1 LREAALT
8 HGSRHKPARHE
19 VEPYTPHSMN
29 LETTYLGLTL
39 RNPLVVGASPF
50 CNNLDVTRRL
60 EEAGASAIVMHSLF
74 EEQID
79 LEQQALLHHL
89 ETPAESTYEA
99 TSYFPHYDD
108 YHLTPAAYLRT
119 LERLKSTLTIPVI
132 ASLNGR
138 RPGGWIDYARRIEA
152 AGADALELNTY
163 QLATNPDLS
172 GEDVE
177 GDILEIVHNVAATVS
192 IPVSV
197 KLSPYHASLPNLASR
212 LEEYGAAGL
221 VLFNRFYQ
229 PDFDIDELDV
239 IPRLKLSFS
248 SELLLRLRWLSILS
262 PRLKCSLAC
271 SGGVHTSDD
280 VIKAILGGANAVQLV
295 SVLLENGPRVL
306 PVMLDGLRTWMIEHE
321 HPSLA
326 TMRGALNLKRCPDP
340 AAHERANY
348 IKILQ
353 SWKI

>member
-1 LREAALT
+1 
-8 HGSRHKPARHE
+8 
-19 VEPYTPHSMN
+19 MN
-29 LETTYLGLTL
+29 LETQYLGLTL

-50 CNNLDVTRRL
+50 CDNLDASKRL

-79 LEQQALLHHL
+79 LEQQALIHHM
-89 ETPAESTYEA
+89 ETPAESNFEA

-108 YHLTPAAYLRT
+108 YQLTPDTYLRA
-119 LERLKSTLTIPVI
+119 LVRLKSGLSIPVI

-138 RPGGWIDYARRIEA
+138 RLGGWVNYARQLES

-163 QLATNPDLS
+163 QLATDPDVS
-172 GEDVE
+172 GEDIE
-177 GDILEIVHNVAATVS
+177 TEIRSIVRAVSDAVH

-197 KLSPYHASLPNLASR
+197 KLSPFHASLAHFAAS
-212 LEEYGAAGL
+212 LEQQGASGL
-221 VLFNRFYQ
+221 VLFNRFFQ
-229 PDFDIDELDV
+229 PDFDIDELEV
-239 IPRLKLSFS
+239 VPRLKLSYS

-262 PRLKCSLAC
+262 PKLKGSLAC
-271 SGGVHTSDD
+271 SGGVHTPDD
-280 VIKAILGGANAVQLV
+280 LIKSILGGAHVVQIV
-295 SVLLENGPRVL
+295 SVLLEHGPRTIPVL
-306 PVMLDGLRTWMIEHE
+306 LDGLTSWMKEHGHE
-321 HPSLA
+321 DLS
-326 TMRGALNLKRCPDP
+326 TMRGALNLKRCPDA

>member
-1 LREAALT
+1 
-8 HGSRHKPARHE
+8 
-19 VEPYTPHSMN
+19 MN
-29 LETTYLGLTL
+29 LEVNYLGLTL
-39 RNPLVVGASPF
+39 RNPVVVGASPF
-50 CNNLDVTRRL
+50 CDDLDACLRL
-60 EEAGASAIVMHSLF
+60 EEAGAAAMVMHSLF

-89 ETPAESTYEA
+89 ETPAESNYEA
-99 TSYFPHYDD
+99 TSYFPRFDD
-108 YHLTPAAYLRT
+108 YNLTPGTYLHT
-119 LERLKSTLTIPVI
+119 LERLKSKLSIPVI

-138 RPGGWIDYARRIEA
+138 RPGGWIDYARRLES

-163 QLATNPDLS
+163 QLATNPALT

-177 GDILEIVHNVAATVS
+177 GDILEILRNVVATVS

-197 KLSPYHASLPNLASR
+197 KLSPFHASMSHFAS
-212 LEEYGAAGL
+212 LLDENGAAGL

-229 PDFDIDELDV
+229 PDFDIEELEV
-239 IPRLKLSFS
+239 IPRLKLSYS

-262 PRLKCSLAC
+262 PHLKGSLAC
-271 SGGVHTSDD
+271 SGGVHTHEDL
-280 VIKAILGGANAVQLV
+280 VKAILGGAHAVQIV
-295 SVLLENGPRVL
+295 SVLLENGPRAIPAL
-306 PVMLDGLRTWMIEHE
+306 LDGLRSWMLDHD
-321 HPSLA
+321 HDNLSKV
-326 TMRGALNLKRCPDP
+326 RGALNLKRCPDP

>member
-1 LREAALT
+1 
-8 HGSRHKPARHE
+8 
-19 VEPYTPHSMN
+19 MN

-50 CNNLDVTRRL
+50 CDNLDAARRM
-60 EEAGASAIVMHSLF
+60 EEAGAAALVMHSLF

-89 ETPAESTYEA
+89 ETPAESNYEA
-99 TSYFPHYDD
+99 TSYFPRFDE
-108 YHLTPAAYLRT
+108 YHLTPDNYLRK
-119 LERLKSTLTIPVI
+119 LERLKSALQIPII

-138 RPGGWIDYARRIEA
+138 RPGGWIDYARRIES

-163 QLATNPDLS
+163 QLATDPAMS

-177 GDILEIVHNVAATVS
+177 GEILEILRAVTDTVR

-197 KLSPYHASLPNLASR
+197 KLSPFHASLTNFASA
-212 LEEYGAAGL
+212 LDQQGAAGV

-229 PDFDIDELDV
+229 PDFDIDELEV

-262 PRLKCSLAC
+262 PRLQGSLAC
-271 SGGVHTSDD
+271 SGGVHTSEDL
-280 VIKAILGGANAVQLV
+280 IKSLLAGAHAVQIV
-295 SVLLENGPRVL
+295 SVLLESGPRAIPAL
-306 PVMLDGLRTWMIEHE
+306 LEGLRIWMEEHN
-321 HPSLA
+321 HTNLS
-326 TMRGALNLKRCPDP
+326 TVRGALNLKRCPDP

>member
-1 LREAALT
+1 
-8 HGSRHKPARHE
+8 
-19 VEPYTPHSMN
+19 MN

-39 RNPLVVGASPF
+39 RNPIVVGASPF
-50 CNNLDVTRRL
+50 CDDIDAALRL
-60 EEAGASAIVMHSLF
+60 EEAGAAALVMHSLF

-89 ETPAESTYEA
+89 ETPAESSFEA
-99 TSYFPHYDD
+99 TSYFPRYDE
-108 YHLTPAAYLRT
+108 YNLTPVTYLRT
-119 LERLKSTLTIPVI
+119 LERLKSALTIPII

-138 RPGGWIDYARRIEA
+138 RPGGWVDYARRLES

-163 QLATNPDLS
+163 QIASDPALT
-172 GEDVE
+172 GEDIE
-177 GDILEIVHNVAATVS
+177 GDILEILRDVTATVS

-197 KLSPYHASLPNLASR
+197 KLSPFHASLSHFAS
-212 LEEYGAAGL
+212 LLDQNGAAGL

-229 PDFDIDELDV
+229 PDFDINELEV
-239 IPRLKLSFS
+239 IPRLKLSYS

-262 PRLKCSLAC
+262 PRLSGSLAC
-271 SGGVHTSDD
+271 SGGVHTPEDL
-280 VIKAILGGANAVQLV
+280 IKAILGGAHAVQIV
-295 SVLLENGPRVL
+295 SVLLENGPRAIPAL
-306 PVMLDGLRTWMIEHE
+306 LEGLRSWMVDNEHRD
-321 HPSLA
+321 L
-326 TMRGALNLKRCPDP
+326 TKVRGALNLKRCPDP

>member
-1 LREAALT
+1 
-8 HGSRHKPARHE
+8 
-19 VEPYTPHSMN
+19 MN

-39 RNPLVVGASPF
+39 RNPIVVGASPF
-50 CNNLDVTRRL
+50 CDNLDQARRL
-60 EEAGASAIVMHSLF
+60 EEAGAAALVMHSLF

-89 ETPAESTYEA
+89 ETPAESHYEA
-99 TSYFPHYDD
+99 TSYFPSYDE
-108 YHLTPAAYLRT
+108 YHLTPSTYLRT
-119 LERLKSTLTIPVI
+119 LERLKSALTIPVI

-138 RPGGWIDYARRIEA
+138 RPGGWVDYARRLEA

-163 QLATNPDLS
+163 QLASDPALT

-177 GDILEIVHNVAATVS
+177 GDILEIVRSVTATVK

-197 KLSPYHASLPNLASR
+197 KLSPFHASLSHFAAE
-212 LEEYGAAGL
+212 LEQQGAAGL

-229 PDFDIDELDV
+229 PDFDIDELEV
-239 IPRLKLSFS
+239 IPRLKLSYS

-262 PRLKCSLAC
+262 PRHKGSLAC
-271 SGGVHTSDD
+271 SGGVHTAEDL
-280 VIKAILGGANAVQLV
+280 IKSILGGAHAVQVV
-295 SVLLENGPRVL
+295 SVLLENGPRAIQAL
-306 PVMLDGLRTWMIEHE
+306 LEGLRSWMSEHE
-321 HPSLA
+321 HTDLHKV
-326 TMRGALNLKRCPDP
+326 RGALNLKRCPDP

>member
-1 LREAALT
+1 
-8 HGSRHKPARHE
+8 
-19 VEPYTPHSMN
+19 MN
-29 LETTYLGLTL
+29 LETTYLGLKL
-39 RNPLVVGASPF
+39 RNPVVVGASPF
-50 CNNLDVTRRL
+50 CDNLDQARRL
-60 EEAGASAIVMHSLF
+60 EEAGAAAIVMHSLF

-119 LERLKSTLTIPVI
+119 LERLKATLTIPII

-138 RPGGWIDYARRIEA
+138 RPGGWIDYARRIES

-177 GDILEIVHNVAATVS
+177 GDILEIVHNVAATVG
-192 IPVSV
+192 IPVSI
-197 KLSPYHASLPNLASR
+197 KLSPYHASLPHFAAA
-212 LEEYGAAGL
+212 LEQQGAAGL

-229 PDFDIDELDV
+229 PDFDIDELEV
-239 IPRLKLSFS
+239 VPRLKLSYS

-271 SGGVHTSDD
+271 SGGVHTPEDL
-280 VIKAILGGANAVQLV
+280 IKALLAGAHAVQLV
-295 SVLLENGPRVL
+295 SVLLENGPRVI
-306 PVMLDGLRTWMIEHE
+306 PAMMEGLRTWMTEHE
-321 HPSLA
+321 HQGIA

-353 SWKI
+353 GWKL

>member
-1 LREAALT
+1 
-8 HGSRHKPARHE
+8 
-19 VEPYTPHSMN
+19 MN

-39 RNPLVVGASPF
+39 RNPIVVGASPF
-50 CNNLDVTRRL
+50 CDDLDAARRL
-60 EEAGASAIVMHSLF
+60 EEAGAAALVMHSLF

-89 ETPAESTYEA
+89 ETPAESNYEA
-99 TSYFPHYDD
+99 TSYFPRFDD
-108 YHLTPAAYLRT
+108 YNLTPSAYLRT
-119 LERLKSTLTIPVI
+119 LEKLKSTLRIPII

-138 RPGGWIDYARRIEA
+138 RPGGWIDYARRLES

-163 QLATNPDLS
+163 QLATDPTLS

-177 GDILEIVHNVAATVS
+177 GDIIEIVRNVSDSVD

-197 KLSPYHASLPNLASR
+197 KLSPFHASLTHFACALDQH
-212 LEEYGAAGL
+212 GADGL

-229 PDFDIDELDV
+229 PDFDIDEMEV
-239 IPRLKLSFS
+239 IPRLKLSYS

-262 PRLKCSLAC
+262 PRMNGSLAC
-271 SGGVHTSDD
+271 SGGVHTPEDLVKS
-280 VIKAILGGANAVQLV
+280 ILGGAHAVQIV
-295 SVLLENGPRVL
+295 SVLLENGPRAIPAL
-306 PVMLDGLRTWMIEHE
+306 LDGLVSWMNEHE
-321 HPSLA
+321 HTELS